1 MKRDLE
7 TIRSILL
14 KAEASS
20 EAFRCET
27 PEEIYNAVL
36 LSDAGLIEGRF
47 SPPTLPN
54 TATILR
60 LTWQGHDFLDAAR
73 DDTIWSKAKEKFLKP
88 GISWTFSIVFEFLK
102 AEAQRQLGAA
112 LGVPPVR

>member
-20 EAFRCET
+20 EAFRCES
-27 PEEIYNAVL
+27 PEEIYNAAL
-36 LSDAGLIEGRF
+36 LSDARLIEARF
-47 SPPTLPN
+47 APPTMP
-54 TATILR
+54 TAAMILR
-60 LTWQGHDFLDAAR
+60 LTWQGHDFLDASR
-73 DDTIWSKAKEKFLKP
+73 DETIWNTAKQKFLKP
-88 GISWTFSIVFEFLK
+88 GISWTFSILLDFLK

-112 LGVPPVR
+112 LGVPPAR